1 MVQEDFAKPGDPDAA
16 PVALDHGDAE
26 RLFQFTQGLGH
37 RRRADMQE
45 VGGAGHA
52 ALPGD
57 FQECLQV
64 TEPDAAAGHEFD
76 NP

>member
-1 MVQEDFAKPGDPDAA
+1 MAKEDLAKPRNPDAA
-16 PVALDHGDAE
+16 AVTLDDSDAE
-26 RLFQFTQGLGH
+26 RLFQLTQRLGH

-45 VGGAGHA
+45 IGGAGHA

-64 TEPDAAAGHEFD
+64 TEADAALGHELD